1 MHEAEVFWYSFTVKL
16 NEALAVSDRAVPSF
30 PCLAVCCNA
39 LCVLALM
46 GLQLCSLSL
55 IKELTVM
62 LTNFPGARFQKKM
75 CNCPT
80 IQASRRGG
88 TSGEEVTADRSLSH
102 QQQNGFK
109 SGCGNLKFTLK
120 ILWTSVQIEMIGEY
134 SVSAAECL
142 VSSVTLS

>member
-1 MHEAEVFWYSFTVKL
+1 MLASKKKCATAQLFKL
-16 NEALAVSDRAVPSF
+16 VV
-30 PCLAVCCNA
+30 
-39 LCVLALM
+39 
-46 GLQLCSLSL
+46 
-55 IKELTVM
+55 
-62 LTNFPGARFQKKM
+62 
-75 CNCPT
+75 
-80 IQASRRGG
+80 RGG
-88 TSGEEVTADRSLSH
+88 TSVEEVTADRSLSH

>member
-1 MHEAEVFWYSFTVKL
+1 
-16 NEALAVSDRAVPSF
+16 
-30 PCLAVCCNA
+30 
-39 LCVLALM
+39 
-46 GLQLCSLSL
+46 
-55 IKELTVM
+55 
-62 LTNFPGARFQKKM
+62 M

-109 SGCGNLKFTLK
+109 SGCGNLK